1 MVQPIKQ
8 LFPIFDIDP
17 EKIFWTRDIDSGN
30 IYSIVDSKVFLDSA
44 NIARLK
50 KYPLVIADLSTDHWG
65 PTVGAV
71 NMVYD
76 ILENNEIN
84 FIVLSHDP
92 SDHQRRPNLYFC
104 PSWYHVT
111 KQQYLIPDEVILNST
126 RTYKVSCLGG
136 NARSH
141 RIYNYL
147 QFKNKPYAQDSLV
160 SMYKTVKTRQDD
172 VELDETTWSQWN
184 AIKDSLESWNNIGL
198 PMDNHPA
205 WFDTY
210 INIIGESTVC
220 DRIFLSEKTWKPIAS
235 GQLFVMFGNPG
246 SIAHLR
252 DLGVDVFDDI
262 IDHKYYDAELDWKIR
277 LEKMYT
283 VVDSLVSQNLA
294 EIYTQTQQR
303 RLDNK
308 QKFLSGIF
316 DQKYYTQ
323 IMDLCINTQN

>member
-1 MVQPIKQ
+1 MVQQIKK

-17 EKIFWTRDIDSGN
+17 EKICYVNNLDDGT
-30 IYSIVDSKVFLDSA
+30 IYSVIDNKVIVDPDNVAK
-44 NIARLK
+44 LK
-50 KYPLVIADLSTDHWG
+50 KYSLVIADLSVDHWG
-65 PTVGAV
+65 ADGGTI
-71 NMVYD
+71 NMVYN
-76 ILENNEIN
+76 ILENAGVN
-84 FIVLSHDP
+84 FIVLSHEP
-92 SDHQRRPNLYFC
+92 KDHRLRPRLYFC

-111 KQQYLIPDEVILNST
+111 KQRYIVPDEVILNSA

-147 QFKNKPYAQDSLV
+147 QFKNKPYAQESLV
-160 SMYKTVKTRQDD
+160 SMYKTTKTRQDD
-172 VELDETTWSQWN
+172 VDLDEETWSQWN
-184 AIKDSLESWNNIGL
+184 TIKDSLESWHNTWL

-262 IDHKYYDAELDWKIR
+262 INHKYYDTEPNWKIR
-277 LEKMYT
+277 LEKLYA
-283 VVDSLVSQNLA
+283 VVDSLINQDLSA
-294 EIYTQTQQR
+294 IYTQTQER
-303 RLDNK
+303 RLNNK
-308 QKFLSGIF
+308 QNFLAGNF
-316 DQKYYTQ
+316 DRQYYNQ
-323 IMDLCINTQN
+323 IMDL